1 MRGWSGPGLPFL
13 APSQTVS
20 YVSSH
25 DDWTLWDKLVYALG
39 DGRHFAPRQEE
50 IVCANRLAAAI
61 TFCCQGRLFMLS
73 GEDFGRTKLGM
84 RNSYNAPLRIN
95 RLDWRRT
102 VRFRDLAAYYRGL
115 IALRKQLPCLCDKGE
130 RAGERLLEVAEITP
144 RAAAVRLDNGGAD
157 SRWAQ
162 ILLAV
167 NTDDEPCALS
177 LPQGRWAVLCD
188 GENSFLWERPKAA
201 EGKTVLAPVS
211 MTVFGL
217 L

>member
-1 MRGWSGPGLPFL
+1 M
-13 APSQTVS
+13 
-20 YVSSH
+20 
-25 DDWTLWDKLVYALG
+25 
-39 DGRHFAPRQEE
+39 
-50 IVCANRLAAAI
+50 
-61 TFCCQGRLFMLS
+61 
-73 GEDFGRTKLGM
+73 
-84 RNSYNAPLRIN
+84 
-95 RLDWRRT
+95 
-102 VRFRDLAAYYRGL
+102 
-115 IALRKQLPCLCDKGE
+115 
-130 RAGERLLEVAEITP
+130 EITP